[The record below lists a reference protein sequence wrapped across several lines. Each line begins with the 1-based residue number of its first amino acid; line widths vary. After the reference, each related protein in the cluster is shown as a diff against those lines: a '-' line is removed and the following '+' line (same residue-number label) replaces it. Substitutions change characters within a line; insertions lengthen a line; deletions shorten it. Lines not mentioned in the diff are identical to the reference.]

1 MKHYFER
8 LMALVILVLFLPFFL
23 IISLMI
29 KINSKGK
36 VLHWSNRVGKNNKNF
51 MMPKFRTMF
60 ADTPQVATHLLDN
73 PENYIT
79 KTGSFLRKSSLDE
92 VPQLMSIFSGEMSF
106 VGPRPALY
114 NQKDLIDLRTEYNLC
129 ELNPGITGWA
139 QINGR
144 DELTIEEKVKYEIE
158 YKNKQSINFDLY
170 IIFLTLIKLFK
181 KNGISH

>member
-8 LMALVILVLFLPFFL
+8 SIALIILILFLPFFL
-23 IISLMI
+23 IIGLMI

-36 VLHWSNRVGKNNKNF
+36 ILHWSNRIGKDNKNF

-60 ADTPQVATHLLDN
+60 IDTPQVATHLLDN

-79 KTGSFLRKSSLDE
+79 KIGAFLRKSSLDE
-92 VPQLMSIFSGEMSF
+92 VPQLISILLGEMSF

-129 ELNPGITGWA
+129 KINPGITGWA

-144 DELTIEEKVKYEIE
+144 DELSIEEKVKYEIE

-170 IIFLTLIKLFK
+170 IIFLTLINLFK
-181 KNGISH
+181 KDGISH